1 MNEIDSTAR
10 SEPFARNKAAKR
22 DELFRTLYAEL
33 HRVAQRE
40 LRKNPA
46 VALSPTTL
54 LHETFLSISRNQEA
68 AFPDRARFMAYAG
81 CVMRG
86 LLIDYLR
93 TRQAQKRGGQFEI
106 TSLPIEFQPG
116 TEAIEA
122 QKLGN
127 ALDELSKVHPRLAE
141 CVDLKFFCGLSYADI
156 AQLWEVSERTVQ
168 REWEKA
174 RIVLFRLM
182 KDSESD

>member
-1 MNEIDSTAR
+1 MSKIALTTRAGSMEHS
-10 SEPFARNKAAKR
+10 KAAKR
-22 DELFRTLYAEL
+22 DELFMTLYAEL
-33 HRVAQRE
+33 HRLAQRE
-40 LRKNPA
+40 LRRNSA
-46 VALSPTTL
+46 ATLSPTTL
-54 LHETFLSISRNQEA
+54 LHETFLSMSRNEGA

-81 CVMRG
+81 CAMRG

-116 TEAIEA
+116 IETIEA
-122 QKLGN
+122 QKLGH

-141 CVDLKFFCGLSYADI
+141 CVDLKFFCGFSYADI
-156 AQLWEVSERTVQ
+156 AQVWDVSERTVQ

-174 RIVLFRLM
+174 RILLHRLL
-182 KDSESD
+182 SDQAPL